1 MQLFLTL
8 LPFLLLAASLIGVV
22 VLFYGLSKRFAKLRS
37 RLEKCE
43 ARIDAES
50 SQLANGINA
59 IRGRVDDLE
68 EGRPAADTTVS
79 VASGSGVNSALRSK
93 VLKMHR
99 LGQTSDKI
107 SDTLRVPRG
116 EIDLLIKVHRIVMR
130 PYESPANEGLAS

>member
-8 LPFLLLAASLIGVV
+8 LPYILIAVSLIGVV
-22 VLFYGLSKRFAKLRS
+22 VLFYGLSKRFGKLRS

-68 EGRPAADTTVS
+68 DGRPAADTTVS
-79 VASGSGVNSALRSK
+79 IATGNGVNSTLRSK

-99 LGQTSDKI
+99 LGQSSDKI
-107 SDTLRVPRG
+107 SD
-116 EIDLLIKVHRIVMR
+116 
-130 PYESPANEGLAS
+130 